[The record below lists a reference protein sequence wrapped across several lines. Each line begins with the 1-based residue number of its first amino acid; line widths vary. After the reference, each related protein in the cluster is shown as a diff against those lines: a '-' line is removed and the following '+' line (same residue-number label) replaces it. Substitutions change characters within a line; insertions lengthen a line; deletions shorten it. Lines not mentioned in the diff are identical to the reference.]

1 PASAPAARKS
11 APASLAPQNGDI
23 AVLSNGLRVLFLESR
38 SNPMVASTVA
48 VLSGVRDETPATNGA
63 SHFLEHMLFDG
74 TTSRTQEQ
82 IQTDAEFIGGY
93 NNATTRDELTLFM
106 MLVHRDKLA
115 AALDIQADMLFRSTI
130 PAAAFERERKVVL
143 EERARDSSDPGY
155 GPEQFFKSRYYAGTP
170 RALPVLGAAASV
182 GRITRDA
189 VDAYYR
195 KHYRPERMVLF

>member
-1 PASAPAARKS
+1 MRRTHKAAIVVAGFALLAGARPIPGAGKPAGPRTPSKKPAAAPSKPAPRSGAAES
-11 APASLAPQNGDI
+11 ADV

-82 IQTDAEFIGGY
+82 IQRDVEFIGGY

-115 AALDIQADMLFRSTI
+115 PALDIQSDMLFHSTI
-130 PAAAFERERKVVL
+130 P
-143 EERARDSSDPGY
+143 
-155 GPEQFFKSRYYAGTP
+155 
-170 RALPVLGAAASV
+170 
-182 GRITRDA
+182 
-189 VDAYYR
+189 
-195 KHYRPERMVLF
+195 